1 MRTDRQKDLD
11 MYYNDHVKMRII
23 HRLEQVKTW
32 TELMGIQ
39 SAVHDA
45 LSREA
50 QNELQEKA
58 QFEQWKKS
66 QETKK

>member
-1 MRTDRQKDLD
+1 MRTDRQRDLD

-50 QNELQEKA
+50 QNEQQEKA
-58 QFEQWKKS
+58 QFELWKKS